1 MTQGQPAA
9 PTPAS
14 IADVAPGGHVGRRVG
29 RAVGRTAG
37 LTPVSALDPTLDP
50 VLDLTAAERA
60 RVLAKSA
67 LFDPP
72 TTQLPDG
79 RRDLV
84 GMSRAE
90 LAAAVAAI
98 GEAPFRAKQLWHW
111 IYHRGVTDFDLMSTI
126 ARPLQGKLAA
136 HFVVGRPQTVT
147 AQLSTDATQKFLFRF
162 RDGQEAETVYIPSL
176 EEDRGAVCVSS
187 QVGCTLSC
195 RFCHTGTQ
203 TLTRNLGAA
212 EIVGQFMA
220 ARDAYA
226 EWPGTDTPKSGEAP
240 GDKIQGDKAPAGNT
254 HGSNTGRL
262 LSNIVFMGMGEPLY
276 NYVNV
281 AKAITI
287 LMDNEGI
294 ALSRRRITLSTSGV
308 VPMMDRAGAELG
320 VNLAV
325 SLHAVRD
332 ALRDEIVPL
341 NRKYPIAE
349 LMAACRRYPGAS
361 NARRIT
367 FEYVMLKGVN
377 DTPADARELVRL
389 IAGMPAKVNLIPFN
403 PWPGSAYETSTPAV
417 IDRFAQI
424 VMDAGF
430 ASPVRSPRGRDIL
443 AACGQLRTES
453 RRRRSVA

>member
-1 MTQGQPAA
+1 MLSRIRPR
-9 PTPAS
+9 TPDP
-14 IADVAPGGHVGRRVG
+14 IADPKQDPLSD
-29 RAVGRTAG
+29 RT
-37 LTPVSALDPTLDP
+37 SDPTLD
-50 VLDLTAAERA
+50 LTATERT
-60 RVLAKSA
+60 RILAKSA

-72 TTQLPDG
+72 PALLADG

-84 GMSRAE
+84 GLSRAE
-90 LAAAVAAI
+90 LAASIAAI
-98 GEAPFRAKQLWHW
+98 NEAPFRAKQLWHW
-111 IYHRGVTDFDLMSTI
+111 IYHRGVTDFDRMSTI
-126 ARPLQGKLAA
+126 ARPLQAKLAE

-147 AQLSTDATQKFLFRF
+147 AQLSADSTQKFLFRF
-162 RDGQEAETVYIPSL
+162 RDGQEAETVYIPSP

-226 EWPGTDTPKSGEAP
+226 EWPDQA
-240 GDKIQGDKAPAGNT
+240 AGNSVAPN
-254 HGSNTGRL
+254 HAKPNDIKPADIKPNEASPGRL

-287 LMDNEGI
+287 LMDNEGV

-332 ALRDEIVPL
+332 DLRDEIVPL
-341 NRKYPIAE
+341 NRKYPIKD
-349 LMAACRRYPGAS
+349 LIAACRRYPGAS

-367 FEYVMLKGVN
+367 FEYVMLHGVN
-377 DTPADARELVRL
+377 DTPADAHELVRL

-403 PWPGSAYETSTPAV
+403 PWPGSSYETSTQAA
-417 IDRFAQI
+417 IDRFANI

-453 RRRRSVA
+453 RRAQRSNV